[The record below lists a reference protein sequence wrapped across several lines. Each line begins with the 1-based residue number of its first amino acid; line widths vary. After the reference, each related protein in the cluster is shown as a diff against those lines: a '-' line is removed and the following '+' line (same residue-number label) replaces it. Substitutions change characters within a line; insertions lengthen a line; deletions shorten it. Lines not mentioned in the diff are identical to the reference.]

1 MIKVNQSHITSQR
14 NCNLYM
20 QVYLHI
26 QKSSHC
32 EVGEYKKE
40 ANPTSP
46 HNSAMVASL
55 YHITDRRPIA
65 LCWVFFAQF
74 FSITYLTDLQNCF
87 FCVLSTD
94 VTQMR
99 VLVCFLCFLHAL
111 RSLRQVLT
119 QNNPLNMLYCSIFT
133 YVLVVLKFNL
143 NQIQSHTCRCQKLTG
158 IL

>member
-1 MIKVNQSHITSQR
+1 MIKVNQSHITSQK

-46 HNSAMVASL
+46 HNSGMVASL

-94 VTQMR
+94 VTQMS
-99 VLVCFLCFLHAL
+99 VLVCFLCFLHAS
-111 RSLRQVLT
+111 RSLMLCRQVLT
-119 QNNPLNMLYCSIFT
+119 QKNPLNMFYCSIFT
-133 YVLVVLKFNL
+133 YYILVVLFDLNYRFNC
-143 NQIQSHTCRCQKLTG
+143 IHGSTCML
-158 IL
+158 

>member
-1 MIKVNQSHITSQR
+1 MIKVNQSHSTSQK

-99 VLVCFLCFLHAL
+99 VLVCFLCFLHAS
-111 RSLRQVLT
+111 RSLMLCRQVCT
-119 QNNPLNMLYCSIFT
+119 YIEQPCMLYCSIFT
-133 YVLVVLKFNL
+133 YYLLVVLFDLNYRFNC
-143 NQIQSHTCRCQKLTG
+143 IHGSTCML
-158 IL
+158 

>member
-1 MIKVNQSHITSQR
+1 MIKENQNHRKSAIFMYISS
-14 NCNLYM
+14 
-20 QVYLHI
+20 I
-26 QKSSHC
+26 QKSFHC

-99 VLVCFLCFLHAL
+99 VLVCFLCFLHAS
-111 RSLRQVLT
+111 RSLMLCRQVGTYIEQPSKYAL
-119 QNNPLNMLYCSIFT
+119 LLYIYILPISGSI
-133 YVLVVLKFNL
+133 
-143 NQIQSHTCRCQKLTG
+143 
-158 IL
+158 